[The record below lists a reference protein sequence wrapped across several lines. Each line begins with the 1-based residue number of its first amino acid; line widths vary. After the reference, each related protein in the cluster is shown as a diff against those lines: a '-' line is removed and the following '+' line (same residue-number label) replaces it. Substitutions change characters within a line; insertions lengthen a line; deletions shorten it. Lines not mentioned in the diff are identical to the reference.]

1 MTPLTP
7 FVPVARQVPKVAVDS
22 ASALLRDVGLP
33 DIADLLQECN
43 DLDRFK
49 RPCMEEV
56 RDRVLFAEDP
66 HRWFLVGTCT
76 SVLPMYIT
84 PHLIP
89 WYEGVGVLGGVG
101 PGVLRGG
108 S

>member
-1 MTPLTP
+1 MD
-7 FVPVARQVPKVAVDS
+7 R

-66 HRWFLVGTCT
+66 HRWFSVGTCT
-76 SVLPMYIT
+76 SMLPISPPPSYHGMRG
-84 PHLIP
+84 
-89 WYEGVGVLGGVG
+89 WGSWEGWA
-101 PGVLRGG
+101 RG